1 MIQTKTHK
9 VKVWDHDDAVV
20 YVYWSR
26 WSRIEPTNKDCTKYR
41 HWNQL
46 ITAIPLN
53 FGYEHE
59 LTQTDM
65 IAKIQEV
72 VDALYA
78 VYALNTDGDE
88 INISYL
94 INNLRCING

>member
-20 YVYWSR
+20 YVYESR
-26 WSRIEPTNKDCTKYR
+26 WEYTDKGCNKYR
-41 HWNQL
+41 HWNHL

-53 FGYEHE
+53 FGYEDD
-59 LTQTDM
+59 LTQADI

-78 VYALNTDGDE
+78 VYALNTDGNE

-94 INNLRCING
+94 INNLRCINC